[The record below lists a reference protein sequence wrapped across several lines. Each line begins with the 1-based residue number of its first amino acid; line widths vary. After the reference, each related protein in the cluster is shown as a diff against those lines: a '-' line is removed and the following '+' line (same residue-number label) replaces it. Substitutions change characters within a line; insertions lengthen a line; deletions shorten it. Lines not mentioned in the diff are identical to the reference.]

1 VSRSIYIDRRK
12 SEKRPI
18 VRIEPAESRHFMNPN
33 FIEMAQSRLTGDVVQ
48 KFGSYLGESPDNT
61 RRAFGSALPA
71 VLSGFSQ
78 QASRAS
84 SDPESSGFMRK
95 LAEGGTDA
103 SMLDNLPALA
113 AGGAGTDALLG
124 RGQGMLGS
132 IFGDR
137 LGGVVDQVAGSSGIS
152 KGSAGKVLSLAAP
165 LLAATIGREAKSRN
179 LGAMGIADMLTGQKE
194 ELGAAPRTQEVRV
207 PATGVPLG
215 RRLGL
220 PLPLILFAVA
230 ALAALM
236 FLFRPKRP
244 VPPAVHEPPR
254 MGRVE
259 APKAPQVFG
268 GGPIDS
274 SEQIKQFI
282 ADPNAHVPKRF
293 ALDGVSFAP
302 NSAVLS
308 PAAPTSVES
317 VAAAMKQDPRAKVR
331 IEAFVDSTGDPSN
344 DQRLSV
350 QRAYAVRDDLVR
362 QGVDPA
368 RIAIAGYGAEH
379 PVAPADT
386 PEGRAKNS
394 RVEVVVTDR

>member
-1 VSRSIYIDRRK
+1 
-12 SEKRPI
+12 
-18 VRIEPAESRHFMNPN
+18 MNPN
-33 FIEMAQSRLTGDVVQ
+33 FIEMAQNRLTGDVVQ
-48 KFGSYLGESPDNT
+48 KFGGYLGESPDNT
-61 RRAFGSALPA
+61 RRAFGSALPV
-71 VLSGFSQ
+71 VLSGLSQ

-84 SDPESSGFMRK
+84 SDPDSSGFMRK
-95 LAEGGTDA
+95 LAEGASDT
-103 SMLDNLPALA
+103 SMLDNLPALVG
-113 AGGAGTDALLG
+113 GGAATDALLG
-124 RGQGMLGS
+124 SGQGMLGS

-152 KGSAGKVLSLAAP
+152 KGSASKVLALSTP
-165 LLAATIGREAKSRN
+165 LMAATVGREAKSRN
-179 LGAMGIADMLTGQKE
+179 LGAMGIVDMLAGQKE
-194 ELGAAPRTQEVRV
+194 ELGAAPRAQEARV

-220 PLPLILFAVA
+220 PLPVILFAVA

-236 FLFRPKRP
+236 LMFRPKRP
-244 VPPAVHEPPR
+244 VPPAMHEPN
-254 MGRVE
+254 MGKVE

-274 SEQIKQFI
+274 SEQIKQFV

-302 NSAVLS
+302 NSAVLT

-317 VAAAMKQDPRAKVR
+317 VAAAMKQDPHAKVR
-331 IEAFVDSTGDPSN
+331 IETFVDSTGDVSY

-350 QRAYAVRDDLVR
+350 QRAYAVRDELVR
-362 QGVDPA
+362 LGVDPA

-386 PEGRAKNS
+386 PEGRANNS